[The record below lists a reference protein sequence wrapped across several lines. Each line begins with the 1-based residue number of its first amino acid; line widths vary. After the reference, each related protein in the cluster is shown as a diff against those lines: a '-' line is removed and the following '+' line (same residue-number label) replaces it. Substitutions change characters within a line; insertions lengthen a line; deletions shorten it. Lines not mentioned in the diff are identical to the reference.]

1 MGNIRD
7 YKKEKRM
14 WYLYLRRDQ
23 HYLRSYRTHNLWLNM
38 YHKKMRIPKI
48 NAWHVAV
55 MRRMSKSVST
65 MRVVGA
71 IYSITLMGAI
81 KGALGF
87 SEAPASKEVAD
98 EENYRLMSDFE
109 LLLESVLNEQFLDSS
124 VLYYDDE
131 LTATEIVD
139 QEGGLAGDFAPAD
152 VQSLLHDKS
161 SHDHESFKAVRHPDR
176 VGTNYPKGDA
186 LSCYKILPKQ

>member
-1 MGNIRD
+1 
-7 YKKEKRM
+7 
-14 WYLYLRRDQ
+14 
-23 HYLRSYRTHNLWLNM
+23 
-38 YHKKMRIPKI
+38 
-48 NAWHVAV
+48 
-55 MRRMSKSVST
+55 
-65 MRVVGA
+65 MRVAGA
-71 IYSITLMGAI
+71 LYTITFFAAV
-81 KGALGF
+81 KAALGF
-87 SEAPASKEVAD
+87 SAPPESNAVTE
-98 EENYRLMSDFE
+98 EENYRLLSIFQKNKYGYNTRFMSDFE